1 MKLVFSSDWHGDV
14 ITQGVDRYDEVEE
27 GVMESVKHAIAI
39 NADVYFFGGDL
50 CDPHTARAHRS
61 VMLAHRV
68 AYVLDAAGIPS
79 YWLVG
84 NHDVIEDGSGG
95 HTLMSLGW
103 SPGAVMP
110 DPQWSLG
117 WSPGAVMSDP
127 QWFTVGTH
135 RDFINVV
142 ALPFTPTSRSYDPV
156 EFIEGLEIDN
166 DSPILVIGHLNLKG
180 ICAGSETLDMPRG
193 REVFWPTDA
202 IKAKFPRAI
211 MVGGHYHERQ
221 TYDGVRII
229 GSTAR
234 LTYGEGHHKVG
245 YLELEI

>member
-14 ITQGVDRYDEVEE
+14 ITQGVDRYDEVDR
-27 GVMESVKHAIAI
+27 GVMESVGHATDIK
-39 NADVYFFGGDL
+39 ADAYFFGGDL

-61 VMLAHRV
+61 VMLAHKA
-68 AYVLDAAGIPS
+68 AYTLNITGIPS

-103 SPGAVMP
+103 CS
-110 DPQWSLG
+110 
-117 WSPGAVMSDP
+117 GAVMSDP
-127 QWFTVGTH
+127 QWFPVGTH
-135 RDFINVV
+135 RDFINVI
-142 ALPFTPTSRSYDPV
+142 ALPFTPTVRGYDPV

-166 DSPILVIGHLNLKG
+166 DKPILVLGHLNLKG

-202 IKAKFPRAI
+202 IRAKFPKAI

-221 TYDGVRII
+221 TYDDVRII

-234 LTYGEGHHKVG
+234 LTYGEGDHEVG
-245 YLELEI
+245 FLELEI